1 MSVFFCFC
9 FVVVFGFLK
18 FVCLFVCLLAC
29 LLVCLFVFLLFVWFS
44 FFGFGAVC
52 VCACFSRTFN
62 NPFHFVS
69 RVVRILLK

>member
-9 FVVVFGFLK
+9 FVVVFGF
-18 FVCLFVCLLAC
+18 AC
-29 LLVCLFVFLLFVWFS
+29 LLVCLFVCLFG
-44 FFGFGAVC
+44 FFGFGAVS